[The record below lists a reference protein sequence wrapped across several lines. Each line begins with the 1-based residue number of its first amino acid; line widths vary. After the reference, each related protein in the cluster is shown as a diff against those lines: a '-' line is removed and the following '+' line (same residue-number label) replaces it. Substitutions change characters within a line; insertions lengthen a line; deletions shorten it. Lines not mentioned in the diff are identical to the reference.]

1 MLFSFL
7 PVMAAMT
14 LGTATPTVAPESDTV
29 PVQLYDENHAEF
41 AIVRIGRDG
50 TVSPEA
56 DREIRHLFR
65 CKRTE
70 RQHKM
75 DARLLAM
82 LADVS
87 AHFDGRVITFVSGYR
102 TGAAERET
110 SPHRGARALDF
121 RVNGVS
127 LIAVRDYMWK
137 YYDDVGIGWYPNEN
151 FVHMDH
157 RPGQSDIAWT
167 FLDGREHYNPSW
179 AERVRGVELPK
190 IPSHEAGL

>member
-7 PVMAAMT
+7 PVMATMT
-14 LGTATPTVAPESDTV
+14 LGAATPTVAPESETV
-29 PVQLYDENHAEF
+29 PVALYDENHYEF

-50 TVSPEA
+50 SVNPEA

-65 CKRTE
+65 CKSTGL
-70 RQHKM
+70 QHQM
-75 DARLLAM
+75 DTRLLAM

-87 AHFDGRVITFVSGYR
+87 AHFDGRVITFVSGFR
-102 TGAAERET
+102 TGSNERET
-110 SPHRGARALDF
+110 SPHRHARALDF

-137 YYDDVGIGWYPNEN
+137 YYDGVGIGWYPNEN

-157 RPGQSDIAWT
+157 RPGQNDIAWT
-167 FLDGREHYNPSW
+167 FLNGSEHYNPSW
-179 AERVRGVELPK
+179 AERVRGVELPQV
-190 IPSHEAGL
+190 PEHHAGT